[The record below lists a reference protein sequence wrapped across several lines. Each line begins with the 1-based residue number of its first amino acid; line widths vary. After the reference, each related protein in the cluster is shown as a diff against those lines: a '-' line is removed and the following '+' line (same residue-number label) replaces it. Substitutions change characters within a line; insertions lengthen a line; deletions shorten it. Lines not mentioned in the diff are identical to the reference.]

1 MSTPEEILLYNRL
14 RRDVGASDAVLS
26 DEAALLLFEEAAED
40 QNYPDDVAKQT
51 AFTRVL
57 AIRGILADSAKLGKY
72 AQNQHQE
79 DFTKVFDNLSK
90 LLEYWENQVMLA
102 ADPLDEDVL
111 PFFFGLAHGTRG
123 L

>member
-1 MSTPEEILLYNRL
+1 MSTPEELLLYNRL
-14 RRDVGASDAVLS
+14 RRDVGASEDVLTN
-26 DEAALLLFEEAAED
+26 DMALLLFEEAAED

-57 AIRGILADSAKLGKY
+57 AIRGILADAAKLGKY

-90 LLEYWENQVMLA
+90 LLEYWEGQVTLA
-102 ADPLDEDVL
+102 ADPIEEGTS
-111 PFFFGLAHGTRG
+111 PFFFGLAEGRRG

>member
-1 MSTPEEILLYNRL
+1 MSVPEAEVLYARL
-14 RRDVGASDAVLS
+14 RRDVGANSDVLTDPMAEALFDESAEFYPS
-26 DEAALLLFEEAAED
+26 DTS
-40 QNYPDDVAKQT
+40 KMT
-51 AFTRVL
+51 AYTRVL
-57 AIRGILADSAKLGKY
+57 ALRGIMASSALLGKY

-90 LLEYWENQVMLA
+90 LLAYWEAEVEKA
-102 ADPLDEDVL
+102 ADPIEETVS